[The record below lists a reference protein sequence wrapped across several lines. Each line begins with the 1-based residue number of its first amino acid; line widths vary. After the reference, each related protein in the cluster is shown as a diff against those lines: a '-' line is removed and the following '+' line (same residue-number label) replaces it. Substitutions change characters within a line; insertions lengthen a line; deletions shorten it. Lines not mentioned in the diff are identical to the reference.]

1 MRFPIA
7 LAIAAALLPAADK
20 GPPKGEASNKLLR
33 IEATAYLEKD
43 GIDKAVGVEMEKNV
57 VVVEVKLIPAPG
69 QKVNLELD
77 DFLFRSDRDGQ
88 RTTPYTPT
96 QIAGD
101 SVLVVSEKWSG
112 GGVAQQDN
120 GPAWGGIGGRPSR
133 LPGNG
138 QGVGN
143 GAGASEAVTS
153 VRDDAAPAK
162 KNENPLL
169 AALKAK
175 ILAEKEISSEASG
188 QLYFL
193 LEGKHKPKQVELIYK
208 TPAGPLSVRFAEP
221 K

>member
-1 MRFPIA
+1 MVA
-7 LAIAAALLPAADK
+7 VLLSAADK

-33 IEATAYLEKD
+33 LEATAYLEKE
-43 GIDKAVGVEMEKNV
+43 GIDKAVGVEMEKGV
-57 VVVEVKLIPAPG
+57 VVVEVKLSPAPG
-69 QKVNLELD
+69 QKISLELD

-88 RTTPYTPT
+88 RTTPYTPS

-138 QGVGN
+138 TGVGN
-143 GAGASEAVTS
+143 AGGTAEAVSS
-153 VRDDAAPAK
+153 VRDDQPPAK

-175 ILAEKEISSEASG
+175 ILTEKEISAETSG

-193 LEGKHKPKQVELIYK
+193 LDGKHKAKQVELIYK